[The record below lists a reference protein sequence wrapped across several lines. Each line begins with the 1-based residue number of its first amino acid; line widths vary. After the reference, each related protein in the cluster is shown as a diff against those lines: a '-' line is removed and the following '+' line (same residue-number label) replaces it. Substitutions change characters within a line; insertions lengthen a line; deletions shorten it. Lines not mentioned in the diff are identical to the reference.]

1 MLAKSKAVS
10 RLLLRMTAPSFV
22 GGVTE
27 GFQRAVDAARFAGN
41 ADLAP
46 VMDHFVGELD
56 PVVAR
61 DDLHQLLLDFLG
73 FFGFCEAKAF
83 GEAKYVRV
91 DDDAFG
97 EAVCNS
103 KDDVAGF
110 AGDSGEGEQ
119 FGNGF
124 WHFAVEVSDEF
135 LGSAGD

>member
-1 MLAKSKAVS
+1 
-10 RLLLRMTAPSFV
+10 MTGPGFV
-22 GGVTE
+22 GGVAK
-27 GFQRAVDAARFAGN
+27 GFQRAVDAARFAGD

-73 FFGFCEAKAF
+73 FVGFCEAEAF

-110 AGDSGEGEQ
+110 ARDSGESEQ
-119 FGNGF
+119 LSHGL
-124 WHFAVEVSDEF
+124 WDPAAEVSNEL